1 VRRADAFHEGVAGR
15 EGLRPGL
22 HRPGQTGNAAYVEE
36 LYDRMT
42 PNGVVLVE
50 NTLRSGQVPDP
61 QTEDD
66 RALVPALVRDRRRGT
81 ELRPAAAGLTVPR
94 KR

>member
-1 VRRADAFHEGVAGR
+1 MRASTAERAVDPAVVD
-15 EGLRPGL
+15 PDK
-22 HRPGQTGNAAYVEE
+22 TGNAAYVEE

-66 RALVPALVRDRRRGT
+66 RVLAAALVRDRRWAT
-81 ELRPAAAGLTVPR
+81 ELFPPADGLTVPR

>member
-1 VRRADAFHEGVAGR
+1 MWASMAEKAVDPAVVD
-15 EGLRPGL
+15 PDK
-22 HRPGQTGNAAYVEE
+22 TGNAAYVEE

-66 RALVPALVRDRRRGT
+66 RALAPALVRDRRWGT
-81 ELRPAAAGLTVPR
+81 ELLPPVDGLTVLC